1 MRFGSTPAL
10 AGICKVS
17 AAAMLLSVVCSGAL
31 RADEAFARSRID
43 EMSRYLAAQGTLS
56 FNFDSSLDVVTAD
69 EQKLTIASSGGLAL
83 QRPDKLRVIRQ
94 GGFASVEAAFNGK
107 VLSVLNRDAQ
117 AFAQA
122 DYAGTIDTPRHR
134 PA

>member
-1 MRFGSTPAL
+1 
-10 AGICKVS
+10 
-17 AAAMLLSVVCSGAL
+17 CSGAL

-69 EQKLTIASSGGLAL
+69 DRKLTIASSGGLAL